1 MPAKLTE
8 KAVKDRVK
16 AIIGF
21 FQKYHPAI
29 YTFCPMTFG
38 YGASGHP
45 DRIILVGGHFLGV
58 EIKKDANNY
67 HCKPHLK
74 PRPNEAMQARQAATI
89 RAAGGEWVCIHSG
102 NLDVLVDWLKTH
114 AQVLVW
120 TPAMNDALNKL
131 TVM

>member
-1 MPAKLTE
+1 MPAITE

-16 AIIGF
+16 RILEPYIAF
-21 FQKYHPAI
+21 SNI

-45 DRIILVGGHFLGV
+45 DRIILAGGHFLGV

-67 HCKPHLK
+67 HFKQHLK
-74 PRPNEAMQARQAATI
+74 PKPNEAMQARQAATI
-89 RAAGGEWVCIHSG
+89 RVAGGEWVCIHSG
-102 NLDVLVDWLKTH
+102 NLDVLVNWLKTH
-114 AQVLVW
+114 AKPL
-120 TPAMNDALNKL
+120 PAHKQDYVDKL

>member
-1 MPAKLTE
+1 MPAITE

-16 AIIGF
+16 RILEPYTAF
-21 FQKYHPAI
+21 SNI

-45 DRIILVGGHFLGV
+45 DRIILAGGHFLGV

-74 PRPNEAMQARQAATI
+74 PAI
-89 RAAGGEWVCIHSG
+89 RAAGGDWLCIHSG

-114 AQVLVW
+114 AKPLPAHKQDYVGKLAVW
-120 TPAMNDALNKL
+120 
-131 TVM
+131 